1 MKLLLYIGFLLL
13 GTVVFSQKKVI
24 DHTAYAEWKSFSDF
38 QLSPDGNYF
47 AFSTKPYEG
56 NGAAYLLSIE
66 NNVDT
71 LLKIERGSKVQFSRK
86 NSFLILRKEP
96 DYKQLRSLKIKDTK
110 SYKLPKDTLII
121 YGLRSK
127 KQLTIPN
134 VDDFELLDS
143 LDVVVG
149 LLTHNFKT
157 KDNDISKGKNKKIK
171 NGYDGDEHTFF
182 ITKENE
188 GIVWQKTGIVDFYI
202 DKEQQ
207 FAMLVTA
214 GSKKGEEFSSVI
226 RLDLKTF
233 DTHPIKDRFEFIE
246 SMYLSSKQQAG
257 FLIGKSFGKKQKTNE
272 LYLFSGSFSAID
284 SIGMKQLL
292 DSNFILAANSGFEQL
307 EQTDKWLLDIQ
318 RKEPEKE
325 KDTLLKEEQVK
336 LDIWSWN
343 DVNLQPEQLLSSG
356 RFYKEFFTSVFD
368 LKNKK
373 LVKIEDDTLQIIR
386 TWDKSSFALAASSI
400 AYDTNKTF
408 DYPWRSDVYLIDL
421 RDGSKK
427 LAVKG
432 NFSDILFTPDG
443 KFVVYENDKDTNLY
457 LRNLSGQTEKCIT
470 CPIEERWLEDLNGMD
485 YIPGFAGRM
494 ELDEN
499 KNTIWF
505 NSTKA
510 LYSFQ
515 FATGELSRITPEEW
529 LNRKIELNYY
539 KIESDSAYFNPENI
553 IISVFDLE
561 SKFNT
566 YYALDKNYNLK
577 EILSGY
583 FEARNFI
590 YDKTHKRYFAR
601 IQNNELYPNFYL
613 VENNQY
619 KQLTDINPQQKNY
632 NWSIVEPVK
641 WTAYDGQELEGLLYK
656 PEDYDST
663 KKYPLLV
670 YYYET
675 SSEDI
680 HLHST
685 PRPTASIIFPTE
697 YASSGYF
704 VLMPDIRY
712 EIGYPAKG
720 AYNAIMSGTDHVLEL
735 YPSID
740 STRMG
745 LQGQSWGGYQTA
757 QMVTMT
763 TRYAAAM
770 AGAPVSNMFSAYGGI
785 RWGSGISRQFQYE
798 HSQSRIGQ
806 TIWEAPELYVE
817 NSPLFGLDE
826 VKTPLLIMHND
837 EDGAVP
843 WYQGIELFMGLR
855 RLQQPVWL
863 LNYNGDGHN
872 LMKKGNRKDLS
883 RRMKQFFDF
892 YLNNGSKPSWMEK
905 GIPAHEKGKNFGF

>member
-1 MKLLLYIGFLLL
+1 MRFSLYICFLFW
-13 GTVVFSQKKVI
+13 GSVFFAQKKVI
-24 DHTAYAEWKSFSDF
+24 DYTTYAEWKSISDF
-38 QLSPDGNYF
+38 NLSSDGNYF
-47 AFSTKPYEG
+47 AYSTKPYEG
-56 NGAAYLLSIE
+56 NGIAYLLSIGK
-66 NNVDT
+66 NIDT
-71 LLKIERGSKVQFSRK
+71 ISKIERGGKVQFNK
-86 NSFLILRKEP
+86 NNSFFLARIEP
-96 DYKQLRSLKIKDTK
+96 DYQQLRALKIKETK
-110 SYKLPKDTLII
+110 SHKLPKDSLFI
-121 YGLRSK
+121 YSLK
-127 KQLTIPN
+127 NKNQVTIPN
-134 VDDFELLDS
+134 VGKYQLLDS
-143 LDVVVG
+143 LDLVAG
-149 LLTHNFKT
+149 MLTHNLKT
-157 KDNDISKGKNKKIK
+157 KDNDISKGQNKKIK
-171 NGYDGDEHTFF
+171 DGYAGDAHTFF
-182 ITKENE
+182 IANGQD
-188 GIVWQKTGIVDFYI
+188 GIIYQKKGVVDFYV
-202 DKEQQ
+202 DEEQL
-207 FAMLVTA
+207 FALLIVSGT
-214 GSKKGEEFSSVI
+214 KKGEEYSSVI
-226 RLDLKTF
+226 KLDLTTL
-233 DTHPIKDRFEFIE
+233 DTKPIKDQFESIE
-246 SMYLSSKQQAG
+246 SIYLSSKQQAG
-257 FLIGKSFGKKQKTNE
+257 FLIGKYFGKKQKTNE
-272 LYLFSGSFSAID
+272 LYYFTDNFSTID
-284 SIGMKQLL
+284 SIGLKQLL
-292 DSNFILAANSGFEQL
+292 DSNFVVAPASDFGKINN
-307 EQTDKWLLDIQ
+307 TDKWLIDIQ

-343 DVNLQPEQLLSSG
+343 DANLQPEQLLG
-356 RFYKEFFTSVFD
+356 TKNFYKEMFSSIFD
-368 LKNKK
+368 LKNKT
-373 LVKIEDDTLQIIR
+373 LSRLEDDTLQLLK
-386 TWDKSSFALAASSI
+386 TWDDSPFALAVSSI
-400 AYDTNKTF
+400 AYDTTKTF
-408 DYPWRSDVYLIDL
+408 DYPWRNDIYLIDL
-421 RDGSKK
+421 RDGSKQ
-427 LAVKG
+427 LVVKG
-432 NFSDILFTPDG
+432 NFSNVLFTPDG
-443 KFVVYENDKDTNLY
+443 QYVIYENDKDTNVY
-457 LRNLSGQTEKCIT
+457 LRNLSDQVEKCIT
-470 CPIEERWLEDLNGMD
+470 CPLEERWQEDLNGMD
-485 YIPGFAGRM
+485 YIPEFAGRT

-510 LYSFQ
+510 LYSFKIQ
-515 FATGELSRITPEEW
+515 TGELNRATPEEW

-539 KIESDSAYFNPENI
+539 KIESDSEYFNPQNI
-553 IISVFDLE
+553 IVSVFDLE
-561 SKFNT
+561 TKINT

-590 YDKTHKRYFAR
+590 YDKTHERYFAR

-641 WTAYDGQELEGLLYK
+641 WTAYDGQELEGLLYR

-720 AYNAIMSGTDHVLEL
+720 AYNAIMSGTDYVLKL